1 MRVLGHG
8 VNYAGA
14 WDEASVAEY
23 ERQMDELVGEDE
35 TVAAYV
41 ARIAHDDAAA
51 VPDGSVEVLTDE
63 IERYLR
69 DEPPG

>member
-1 MRVLGHG
+1 MVGRHADL
-8 VNYAGA
+8 AELTR
-14 WDEASVAEY
+14 EALEY